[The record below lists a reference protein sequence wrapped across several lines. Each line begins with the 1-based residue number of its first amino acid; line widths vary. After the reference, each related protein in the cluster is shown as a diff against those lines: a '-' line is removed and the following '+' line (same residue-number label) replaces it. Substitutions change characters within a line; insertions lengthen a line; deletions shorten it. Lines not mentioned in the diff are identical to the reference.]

1 MILFSTALA
10 EETAAVTEETSSW
23 LTDVFGKFAEFPL
36 WGWALVTAL
45 LVGGLILWR
54 VVRGA
59 KKTVWTTKM
68 LSLGAICMALTCVLA
83 MIKIFRMPNG
93 GSVTPA
99 SMLPLMLFS
108 YVYGVGPGLAL
119 GAVYGMMDF
128 ALGGWFL
135 SVPQLLMDYPV
146 AFAMC
151 GLAGLFRKHRNVKL
165 GLTLGVIAGSIG
177 RYIAAVTAGLLF
189 WTDLTEGAAAAIVY
203 SLTYNGSYMLAE
215 CLICIALA
223 VLLGERLVREL
234 RKAA

>member
-1 MILFSTALA
+1 MFLISTALA
-10 EETAAVTEETSSW
+10 EETAEVTEETSSW
-23 LTDVFGKFAEFPL
+23 LSDVFGKFAELPL
-36 WGWALVTAL
+36 WGWALVAVL
-45 LVGGLILWR
+45 LIGGMIVWQQK
-54 VVRGA
+54 RGG

-68 LSLGAICMALTCVLA
+68 LALGAICMALTCVLA

-108 YVYGVGPGLAL
+108 YVYGVGPGLVL

-128 ALGGWFL
+128 ALGGYFL

-151 GLAGLFRKHRNVKL
+151 GLAGLFRKHPNTKL
-165 GLTLGVIAGSIG
+165 GLSLGVIVGSIG
-177 RYIAAVTAGLLF
+177 RYIAAVLAGVLF
-189 WTDLTEGAAAAIVY
+189 WSDLTNGASAAIIY

-215 CLICIALA
+215 CIICIVLA
-223 VLLGERLVREL
+223 VFLGERLVKEL
-234 RKAA
+234 RKVA

>member
-1 MILFSTALA
+1 MFLFSTALA
-10 EETAAVTEETSSW
+10 EDSGPVTEETSSW

-36 WGWALVTAL
+36 WGWALVALL
-45 LVGGLILWR
+45 LVGGLIFWKA
-54 VVRGA
+54 VRGT

-108 YVYGVGPGLAL
+108 YVYGVGPGLVL
-119 GAVYGMMDF
+119 GAIYGMMDF

-135 SVPQLLMDYPV
+135 SIPQLLMDYPV

-151 GLAGLFRKHRNVKL
+151 GLAGLFRKNENVKL
-165 GLTLGVIAGSIG
+165 GLSLGVVVGSIG

-189 WTDLTEGAAAAIVY
+189 WTDLTEGAAAAIIY

-215 CLICIALA
+215 CIICIVLA
-223 VLLGERLVREL
+223 MTLGERLVKEL
-234 RKAA
+234 RKVA

>member
-1 MILFSTALA
+1 MFLFSIALA
-10 EETAAVTEETSSW
+10 EDSGPVTEETASW
-23 LTDVFGKFAEFPL
+23 FTDVFGKLAEFPL
-36 WGWALVTAL
+36 WGWALVALL
-45 LVGGLILWR
+45 LVGGLIFWKTT
-54 VVRGA
+54 RGT

-108 YVYGVGPGLAL
+108 YVYGVGPGLVL
-119 GAVYGMMDF
+119 GAIYGMMDF

-135 SVPQLLMDYPV
+135 SIPQLLMDYPV

-151 GLAGLFRKHRNVKL
+151 GLAGLFRRHENVKL
-165 GLTLGVIAGSIG
+165 GLSLGVIVGSIG

-189 WTDLTEGAAAAIVY
+189 WTDLTEGAAAAIIY

-215 CLICIALA
+215 CIICIVLA
-223 VLLGERLVREL
+223 VTLGERLVKEL
-234 RKAA
+234 RKVA